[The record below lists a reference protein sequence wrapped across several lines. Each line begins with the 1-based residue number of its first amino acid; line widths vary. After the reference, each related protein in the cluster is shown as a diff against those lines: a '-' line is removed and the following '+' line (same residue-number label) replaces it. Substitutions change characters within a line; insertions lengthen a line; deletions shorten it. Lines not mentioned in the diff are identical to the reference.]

1 MDVFIK
7 ATAGTLLALIL
18 YLSLKNAGKEFAFLL
33 SIAVICMIAGLAA
46 TFLQPV
52 VNFVEEL
59 ITLGQFDS
67 EMLEIVMK
75 SVGIGLLSEI
85 TVLICTDA
93 GNSALG
99 KALQILAS
107 AVILWLS
114 VPLFTS
120 LIELV
125 KEILGAV

>member
-18 YLSLKNAGKEFAFLL
+18 YLSLKSTGNAFAFLL
-33 SIAVICMIAGLAA
+33 SVAVICMIVGLSA
-46 TFLQPV
+46 TFLQPIID
-52 VNFVEEL
+52 FVEEL

-75 SVGIGLLSEI
+75 SVGVGLLSEI
-85 TVLICTDA
+85 AVLICTDA

-107 AVILWLS
+107 AVVLWLS